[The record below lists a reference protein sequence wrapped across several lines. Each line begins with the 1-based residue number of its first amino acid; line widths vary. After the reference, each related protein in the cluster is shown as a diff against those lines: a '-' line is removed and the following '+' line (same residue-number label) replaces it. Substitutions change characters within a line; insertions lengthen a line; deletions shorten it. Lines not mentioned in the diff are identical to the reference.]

1 VSLNPLTPPAV
12 LYTGSGRVGKIVA
25 AAAAKH
31 LTPVTLEVRISTGSP
46 PRLLLTILQL
56 GGKNPTIVDPKFDLK
71 LAARRILWG
80 RLSNSGQVGNSFHS
94 DRAGYDER
102 LW

>member
-1 VSLNPLTPPAV
+1 
-12 LYTGSGRVGKIVA
+12 
-25 AAAAKH
+25 
-31 LTPVTLEVRISTGSP
+31 LTPVTLEVGALFDSP
-46 PRLLLTILQL
+46 SFLLLTLLQL

-80 RLSNSGQVGNSFHS
+80 RLSNAGQVGTFFGFPQ
-94 DRAGYDER
+94 AGYDER